1 MHNHLIYIFFWTFVL
16 LDFFVVELSFFV
28 NTCIC
33 EYGAK
38 FKFEHSND
46 KGGYPKI
53 SKQKGEGDSSITEW
67 I

>member
-1 MHNHLIYIFFWTFVL
+1 MHNHLIYFFWTFVL

-38 FKFEHSND
+38 CKFDHPKD
-46 KGGYPKI
+46 KGGSPKI
-53 SKQKGEGDSSITEW
+53 YEQKGNGDSSITEG

>member
-1 MHNHLIYIFFWTFVL
+1 MHNHLIYFFWTFVL

-38 FKFEHSND
+38 CKFDHRKD
-46 KGGYPKI
+46 KRGYLKNFER
-53 SKQKGEGDSSITEW
+53 KGDGDSYRTEG